1 MLMLV
6 LFGVMLVMFAIG
18 VSIAAGMGLSAAAAL
33 LMLPRSGL
41 EIVPQRM
48 FLGLDSFVILS
59 VPLFLLLGE
68 VMERAQ
74 ITGRLVEFAQSLVG
88 RLRGGLAHVSVVT
101 NMIMSGISG
110 SGTADAAATAA
121 VLMPAMRQARYP
133 VPFSAALIGAGGTIG
148 PIIPPSIVMVI
159 YGSIAN
165 VSVARLFLAGIIPGI
180 IMGGFL
186 MATTAL
192 MARRK
197 GLPPGQPTGGLPE
210 IVRASKRAS
219 LVLVTPVIVIMGIA
233 GGVFTA
239 TESAAIACLYALILG
254 MLVYRTV
261 KPGDLPDILLR
272 TAIISGKVMFVFA
285 TASIFAWIMAR
296 ANVPQQMASLP
307 FLADTANPWMMLLA
321 LNILLFILGGPMDS
335 VAIVVIVT
343 PMFMPL
349 ALAAGIDPVH
359 LGIVISVNVSLAMI
373 TPPVG
378 SIIFVIC
385 GMTGV
390 STWDLSRELMLFIG
404 VLLIPLL
411 LFTYV
416 PEVVLF
422 LPDLLMGPAN
432 P

>member
-6 LFGVMLVMFAIG
+6 LFGVMLAMFAIG

-74 ITGRLVEFAQSLVG
+74 ITGRLVDFAQSLVG

-192 MARRK
+192 MAGRK

-210 IVRASKRAS
+210 ILRASKRAS

-239 TESAAIACLYALILG
+239 TESAAIACLYALVLG
-254 MLVYRTV
+254 MAVYRTV
-261 KPGDLPDILLR
+261 KPGDIPDILLR

-343 PMFMPL
+343 PMFLPL

-390 STWDLSRELMLFIG
+390 STWDLSRELMLFIA
-404 VLLIPLL
+404 VLLVPLL
-411 LFTYV
+411 IFTYV

>member
-6 LFGVMLVMFAIG
+6 LFGVMLLMFAIG

-48 FLGLDSFVILS
+48 FLGLDSFVILA

-74 ITGRLVEFAQSLVG
+74 ITNRLVDFAQSLVG

-197 GLPPGQPTGGLPE
+197 GLPPGQPSGGLPE
-210 IVRASKRAS
+210 IIRTSRRAS
-219 LVLVTPVIVIMGIA
+219 LVLVTPVIVIAGIA

-254 MLVYRTV
+254 MFVYRTV
-261 KPGDLPDILLR
+261 KPSDLGDILLR
-272 TAIISGKVMFVFA
+272 TAVITGKVMFVFA

-307 FLADTANPWMMLLA
+307 FIADTANPWMMLLA

-335 VAIVVIVT
+335 VAIVVIIT

-390 STWDLSRELMLFIG
+390 STWNLSRELMLFIG

-411 LFTYV
+411 IFTYV

>member
-74 ITGRLVEFAQSLVG
+74 ITGRLVDFAQSLVG

-239 TESAAIACLYALILG
+239 TESAAIA
-254 MLVYRTV
+254 
-261 KPGDLPDILLR
+261 
-272 TAIISGKVMFVFA
+272 
-285 TASIFAWIMAR
+285 
-296 ANVPQQMASLP
+296 
-307 FLADTANPWMMLLA
+307 
-321 LNILLFILGGPMDS
+321 
-335 VAIVVIVT
+335 
-343 PMFMPL
+343 
-349 ALAAGIDPVH
+349 
-359 LGIVISVNVSLAMI
+359 
-373 TPPVG
+373 
-378 SIIFVIC
+378 
-385 GMTGV
+385 
-390 STWDLSRELMLFIG
+390 
-404 VLLIPLL
+404 
-411 LFTYV
+411 
-416 PEVVLF
+416 
-422 LPDLLMGPAN
+422 
-432 P
+432 